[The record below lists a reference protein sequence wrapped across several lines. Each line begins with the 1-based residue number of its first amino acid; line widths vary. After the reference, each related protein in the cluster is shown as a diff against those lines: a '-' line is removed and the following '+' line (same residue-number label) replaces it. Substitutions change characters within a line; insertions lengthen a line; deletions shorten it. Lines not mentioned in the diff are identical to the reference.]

1 MYGDL
6 KLTFQQQVLTQYNQD
21 CISAMQLMMRR
32 MKIGKTEEG
41 YNSFAYEA
49 MMLGAS
55 STSTL
60 SFREYLRFVD
70 MGVGRAHPLGGLTTM
85 KVTLQAQQKEG
96 LAFVKDKMRKPK
108 KFYSKIVY
116 GKITWL
122 QNKLLYGYTE
132 ETVAML
138 KQNLNQDG
146 TNTN

>member
-1 MYGDL
+1 MNGDL

-21 CISAMQLMMRR
+21 CIAAMQAMMRR

-49 MMLGAS
+49 MMQGAS

-85 KVTLQAQQKEG
+85 KVTLQAQRKEG
-96 LAFVKDKMRKPK
+96 EAFVKDKTRRPK

-116 GKITWL
+116 GKLTWL

-132 ETVAML
+132 ETIDML
-138 KQNLNQDG
+138 KANLQPSTLNP
-146 TNTN
+146 

>member
-1 MYGDL
+1 MNGDL
-6 KLTFQQQVLTQYNQD
+6 KLTFQQQVLAQYNQE
-21 CISAMQLMMRR
+21 CIDAMQIMMRR
-32 MKIGKTEEG
+32 MKIGKTDEG
-41 YNSFAYEA
+41 YNSFSYEA
-49 MMLGAS
+49 LMQGAS

-60 SFREYLRFVD
+60 SFREYLRMVD

-85 KVTLQAQQKEG
+85 KVTLQAQRKEG
-96 LAFVKDKMRKPK
+96 LALVKDKGRKPK

-116 GKITWL
+116 GKLTWL

-138 KQNLNQDG
+138 KNNMNQDG